1 MCREVKH
8 KYNLGSFVR
17 KPKEMLFFQDP
28 SFFFFFLKSTE
39 FTKLEVTSAITESS
53 PFFLQMRK

>member
-17 KPKEMLFFQDP
+17 KESIPERVSAFQAEDIFDAEP
-28 SFFFFFLKSTE
+28 AVTE
-39 FTKLEVTSAITESS
+39 DAEA
-53 PFFLQMRK
+53 PQA